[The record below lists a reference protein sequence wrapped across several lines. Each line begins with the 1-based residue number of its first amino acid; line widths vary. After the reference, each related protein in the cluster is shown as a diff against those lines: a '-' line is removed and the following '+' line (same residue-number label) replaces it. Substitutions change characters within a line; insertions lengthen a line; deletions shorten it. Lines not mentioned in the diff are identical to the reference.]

1 MSTKIHFRPHINN
14 QTVLFPQR
22 IDKVRIEYPGEKQ
35 KNKPPEIYRILRR
48 FIRKEDA
55 PYANYDT
62 PSLLKIISLRFFL
75 KDGLCFGTILLYICI
90 LNENHY

>member
-1 MSTKIHFRPHINN
+1 MAGIRHIFAFFGSQFKIYS
-14 QTVLFPQR
+14 L
-22 IDKVRIEYPGEKQ
+22 RIEYPGEKQ

-62 PSLLKIISLRFFL
+62 PS
-75 KDGLCFGTILLYICI
+75 
-90 LNENHY
+90 